1 MDSIKSKMLS
11 LSQATAEAT
20 ARTLVF
26 EEELRK
32 NNEMAEKYEEQ
43 LRTIQKK
50 MQSLEGQY
58 DDCTEQVFEVGL
70 KLEQKEKAYN
80 SAESDVGGLTRRA
93 LLIEEEVERSE
104 ERLAKAV
111 TELCIQFHRADA
123 AIKKRQQLEN
133 QNSHNEEQGD
143 TLDTQLKEERETMT
157 ESEARFEDIARKLAT
172 LEAELERSMDRCTT
186 GEKKISELEEEL
198 KLVGQNL
205 QQLEVSEEKALQR
218 EEKYQKQIE
227 NLVESLKR
235 AVNRDESATM
245 NIQRL
250 NIRIDQIEEDLLN
263 EKLKIK
269 KLSDEVDSTFDDMLR
284 VTS

>member
-1 MDSIKSKMLS
+1 
-11 LSQATAEAT
+11 
-20 ARTLVF
+20 
-26 EEELRK
+26 
-32 NNEMAEKYEEQ
+32 
-43 LRTIQKK
+43 
-50 MQSLEGQY
+50 
-58 DDCTEQVFEVGL
+58 
-70 KLEQKEKAYN
+70 
-80 SAESDVGGLTRRA
+80 
-93 LLIEEEVERSE
+93 
-104 ERLAKAV
+104 
-111 TELCIQFHRADA
+111 
-123 AIKKRQQLEN
+123 
-133 QNSHNEEQGD
+133 
-143 TLDTQLKEERETMT
+143 MT

-186 GEKKISELEEEL
+186 GGEKETPQMIVIIITSTFNTAYFESKYNQKSYFVGEKKISELEEEL

>member
-1 MDSIKSKMLS
+1 MLS

-32 NNEMAEKYEEQ
+32 NNEVAEKYEEQ

-50 MQSLEGQY
+50 MQSLEGQF

-111 TELCIQFHRADA
+111 TELCVQFHRADK
-123 AIKKRQQLEN
+123 AIKTRQQLEN
-133 QNSHNEEQGD
+133 QNTHNEEQGD
-143 TLDTQLKEERETMT
+143 SLDTQLKEERETMT

-172 LEAELERSMDRCTT
+172 LEAESERSMERCTA

-227 NLVESLKR
+227 NLALSLKR

-269 KLSDEVDSTFDDMLR
+269 KLSMKLIQPLMTCLM
-284 VTS
+284 

>member
-1 MDSIKSKMLS
+1 MKFTKL
-11 LSQATAEAT
+11 
-20 ARTLVF
+20 
-26 EEELRK
+26 
-32 NNEMAEKYEEQ
+32 
-43 LRTIQKK
+43 
-50 MQSLEGQY
+50 LEVLNDHLNWHSWNLNY
-58 DDCTEQVFEVGL
+58 
-70 KLEQKEKAYN
+70 
-80 SAESDVGGLTRRA
+80 
-93 LLIEEEVERSE
+93 
-104 ERLAKAV
+104 
-111 TELCIQFHRADA
+111 
-123 AIKKRQQLEN
+123 
-133 QNSHNEEQGD
+133 SHCF
-143 TLDTQLKEERETMT
+143 L
-157 ESEARFEDIARKLAT
+157 
-172 LEAELERSMDRCTT
+172 

>member
-20 ARTLVF
+20 ARTSVF

-32 NNEMAEKYEEQ
+32 NNELAEKFEEQ

-50 MQSLEGQY
+50 MQSLEGQF

-104 ERLAKAV
+104 ERLARAV
-111 TELCIQFHRADA
+111 TDLCVQFHRADS

-172 LEAELERSMDRCTT
+172 LEAELERSLDRCTT

-205 QQLEVSEEKALQR
+205 QQLEVSEEKAFQR
-218 EEKYQKQIE
+218 EENYQKQIE
-227 NLVESLKR
+227 NLALSLKR

-269 KLSDEVDSTFDDMLR
+269 KLSDEVNTTFDDMLR
-284 VTS
+284 VTA